1 MGVEA
6 TRMQRIDI
14 GEALSRLRELLEAAE
29 RGVEIIITR
38 GEQPI
43 VRLGPVQPA
52 EQDLGILG
60 WARGSVLNMAPDFD
74 ETPEG
79 FEDYT

>member
-1 MGVEA
+1 
-6 TRMQRIDI
+6 MQKIDI

-43 VRLGPVQPA
+43 VRLGPVQPTEPDPA
-52 EQDLGILG
+52 ILG
-60 WARGSVLNMAPDFD
+60 WARGSILHMAPDFD
-74 ETPEG
+74 EIPQG

>member
-1 MGVEA
+1 MLSGAMLRV
-6 TRMQRIDI
+6 DI

-38 GEQPI
+38 AERPI
-43 VRLGPVQPA
+43 ARLGPVTHPA
-52 EQDLGILG
+52 PDPPILG
-60 WARGSVLNMAPDFD
+60 WARGSIVHMAPDFD
-74 ETPEG
+74 EIPEG